1 VQAVSL
7 RREAMARG
15 KTGLGRGLGALIPGP
30 APLRE
35 SVDVDLIVSNPYQP
49 RFGIEAA
56 ALEELAESIRQHGV
70 LQPLLVSRMD
80 PEGGGAPTYQVI
92 AGERRLEAAR
102 LAGLTQVPVVVKEST
117 PREGLELALV
127 ENLMRQDLNPL
138 EEAQAYRR
146 LVDEFGLSQTE
157 LSSRVGRS
165 RSAVANALRLLNLSD
180 ELRASLARNEISEG
194 HARTILSLPE
204 SIRRQ
209 AWERVVQKG
218 LSVRQTEELVR
229 DWPLEGRKRRGR
241 RQPARNVEL
250 EALEERLRVALGTR
264 VSVVKGRRGG
274 KITVHFYSDEE
285 LDGLLERLGVTER

>member
-1 VQAVSL
+1 
-7 RREAMARG
+7 MARG

-146 LVDEFGLSQTE
+146 LVDEFGLSQSE

>member
-1 VQAVSL
+1 
-7 RREAMARG
+7 MARG

-49 RFGIEAA
+49 RFGLEAA

>member
-1 VQAVSL
+1 
-7 RREAMARG
+7 MARG

-102 LAGLTQVPVVVKEST
+102 LAGLTQVPVVVKETT

-146 LVDEFGLSQTE
+146 LVDEFGLSQSE

-165 RSAVANALRLLNLSD
+165 RSAVANALRLLNLND
-180 ELRASLARNEISEG
+180 DLRGSLARNEISEG
-194 HARTILSLPE
+194 HARAMLSLPE
-204 SIRRQ
+204 ENRRQ

-229 DWPLEGRKRRGR
+229 SWPLEGRKRRVR
-241 RQPARNVEL
+241 RQPARNAEL

-274 KITVHFYSDEE
+274 RITIHFYSDEE
-285 LDGLLERLGVTER
+285 LEGLLERLGVTEQ

>member
-1 VQAVSL
+1 
-7 RREAMARG
+7 MARG
-15 KTGLGRGLGALIPGP
+15 RTGLGRGLGALIPGP

-49 RFGIEAA
+49 RFGVESA

-102 LAGLTQVPVVVKEST
+102 LAGLSQVPVVVKETT

-146 LVDEFGLSQTE
+146 LVDEFGLSQSE

-165 RSAVANALRLLNLSD
+165 RPAVANALRLLNLSD
-180 ELRASLARNEISEG
+180 DLRASLARNEISEG
-194 HARTILSLPE
+194 HARAILSLPE
-204 SIRRQ
+204 EHRRQ
-209 AWERVVQKG
+209 VWERVVQKG
-218 LSVRQTEELVR
+218 LSVRQAEEVVR
-229 DWPLEGRKRRGR
+229 DWPPGGQRHRTRRR
-241 RQPARNVEL
+241 TARNAEL

-274 KITVHFYSDEE
+274 RITVHFYSDEE

>member
-1 VQAVSL
+1 
-7 RREAMARG
+7 MTRG
-15 KTGLGRGLGALIPGP
+15 RTGLGRGLGALIPGP

-49 RFGIEAA
+49 RFGVESA

-102 LAGLTQVPVVVKEST
+102 LAGLSQVPVVVKETT

-146 LVDEFGLSQTE
+146 LVDEFGLSQSE

-165 RSAVANALRLLNLSD
+165 RPAVANALRLLNLSD
-180 ELRASLARNEISEG
+180 DLRASLARNEISEG
-194 HARTILSLPE
+194 HARAILSLPE
-204 SIRRQ
+204 EHRRQ
-209 AWERVVQKG
+209 VWERVVQKG
-218 LSVRQTEELVR
+218 LSVRQAEEVVR
-229 DWPLEGRKRRGR
+229 DWPPGGQRHRTRRR
-241 RQPARNVEL
+241 TARNAEL

-274 KITVHFYSDEE
+274 RITVHFYSDEE